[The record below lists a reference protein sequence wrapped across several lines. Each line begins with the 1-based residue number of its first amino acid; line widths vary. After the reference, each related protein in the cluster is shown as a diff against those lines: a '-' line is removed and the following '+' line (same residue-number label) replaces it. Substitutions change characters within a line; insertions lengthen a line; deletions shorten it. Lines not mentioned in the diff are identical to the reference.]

1 MASLQV
7 ITETILQEAKERA
20 ILIIQEAHKVAE
32 RMVEE
37 EKRLAIQRASES
49 IPSILKK
56 AEIEGEINNLRS
68 VANARIEA
76 NWLVLSEK
84 ERWITAVL
92 DEAKSKLEILT
103 RSTGY
108 LPILEK
114 LITEAGIILGGKGLE
129 ILLNG
134 RDSTLPLKLDKLARE
149 ISEKTGSETK
159 LTLSKEKPKVVGG
172 AIIRTINGKV
182 VMDNTFDDMLKRR
195 EKGLRSKI
203 AKILF

>member
-103 RSTGY
+103 RTTGY

-134 RDSTLPLKLDKLARE
+134 RDSTLPLRLDKLARE